1 MAIHGTVRGTQ
12 FGRIDQPNDRFSE
25 NSVGEKI
32 ITRTYRTLW
41 DSWLQESPK
50 RGAQHPNYPKAKLET
65 KDARQIT
72 PGFLCDVTLTYREP
86 AADVTPE
93 PGALLPEPRYS
104 EVVSEGT
111 VPIEQHPN
119 FAAFATVENGAI
131 FDTPIPPLLQGKF
144 LGWTADSPYAGRLT
158 YETGSVT
165 ESTTT
170 YFWSRPSSVADLL
183 NEVSGNWR
191 VASGSI
197 QKEGIY
203 WSRTINRKYNP
214 NGWPA
219 AIYGS

>member
-1 MAIHGTVRGTQ
+1 MAIHGTIRGQ
-12 FGRIDQPNDRFSE
+12 AFGRIDQPQDRFIE
-25 NSVGEKI
+25 NVRGERVI
-32 ITRTYRTLW
+32 SRTYRTLYA
-41 DSWLQESPK
+41 SWLQESPS
-50 RGAQHPNYPKAKLET
+50 RGSAHPKYPAAKLET
-65 KDARQIT
+65 REARQIT

-86 AADVTPE
+86 APEEVTPE
-93 PGALLPEPRYS
+93 PGAQLPPARYS

-119 FAAFATVENGAI
+119 FSAFATEENGAI
-131 FDTPIPPLLQGKF
+131 FDDEDKF
-144 LGWTADSPYAGRLT
+144 LGWKADSPFAGRLT

-170 YFWSRPSSVADLL
+170 YFWGKPSSVATLL
-183 NEVSGNWR
+183 GQVSGKWR
-191 VASGSI
+191 VASGSV

-214 NGWPA
+214 LGWPA